1 MKPGPLLASRSV
13 QARIELSAKP
23 RRVIEIVSEICLENG
38 WASNPADAREDA
50 ERWTSQVVEILRQ
63 EESELA
69 RVGRFAP
76 YTFNSSSPE
85 HIQGCAFI
93 EPRDSEEL
101 KAAKRNRARFKS
113 YEKILAEI
121 TPREF
126 EMLCAGVLEVL
137 GVDAP
142 ILTPSSADEGIDF
155 YGRLQLEKHIFPDK
169 QLPGLQRQ
177 LIAWMIGQAKHY
189 KSGLASTPGI
199 RDLVGAIHLAKSHAF
214 GSGENKYNDLS
225 VRACD
230 PVFYLF
236 FSTGRLTA
244 NSWTLL
250 ERSGAVGMDGQ
261 MLAAFLADHQIGMK
275 EGVFD
280 EDSLRNWLARF
291 DPQSKKKPAA
301 GAPVVD

>member
-1 MKPGPLLASRSV
+1 MSGH
-13 QARIELSAKP
+13 
-23 RRVIEIVSEICLENG
+23 
-38 WASNPADAREDA
+38 ADAREAA
-50 ERWTSQVVEILRQ
+50 ERWTPQIVEILRQ

-85 HIQGCAFI
+85 HIQGSAFI

-101 KAAKRNRARFKS
+101 KTAKRNRAQFKS
-113 YEKILAEI
+113 YENILKEL

-126 EMLCAGVLEVL
+126 EMLCAGVLDVL

-155 YGRLQLEKHIFPDK
+155 YGRLRLEKHIFPDK
-169 QLPGLQRQ
+169 HLPGLQRQ

-189 KSGLASTPGI
+189 QSSLVSTPEI
-199 RDLVGAIHLAKSHAF
+199 RDLVGAIHLAKSHTF

-230 PVFYLF
+230 PVIYLF
-236 FSTGRLTA
+236 FSTGRLSA

-250 ERSGAVGMDGQ
+250 EKSGVVGMDGQ

-275 EGVFD
+275 DAAFD
-280 EDSLRNWLARF
+280 ED
-291 DPQSKKKPAA
+291 
-301 GAPVVD
+301 